1 MLIYVGLVSFYITC
15 VCRDRLHTHEHA
27 VSTQRLHLGLVLLA
41 LQKSLHSVAGDEGG
55 ALQHAV
61 LVHSERGDGRDVPHL
76 PAQGVVIGAEWCLTQ
91 GLDAGVSW
99 GAERGLCEAL
109 QS

>member
-41 LQKSLHSVAGDEGG
+41 LQKSLHSVVGDEGG

-76 PAQGVVIGAEWCLTQ
+76 PAQGVVIGAE
-91 GLDAGVSW
+91 
-99 GAERGLCEAL
+99 
-109 QS
+109 

>member
-1 MLIYVGLVSFYITC
+1 MVIDVFWSWLRVVRAALHVNVGLVSFYITC

-41 LQKSLHSVAGDEGG
+41 LQKSLHSVVGDEGG

-76 PAQGVVIGAEWCLTQ
+76 PAQGVVIGAE
-91 GLDAGVSW
+91 
-99 GAERGLCEAL
+99 
-109 QS
+109 